1 METFLIFAAIII
13 GFVVLI
19 AYFTRSTEKHDAHF
33 RGETPEPDPLSLSNA
48 RRETKPSASS
58 TVDFSMLPQQFVV
71 LDLETTGLDPIKHE
85 IIEFGAIKV
94 SLGSDTHPTFQ
105 TLVKPERK
113 VPKRI
118 TEITGITQAM
128 VDSEGRP
135 LATALAEFMDFI
147 QDLPLVTF
155 NAEFDMGFLQNAANR
170 HGFVITNRYTCALK
184 LVRRAW
190 PGLPSYRLAD
200 LAKMGNL
207 EDNDTHRAL
216 GDCRRAVTVFT
227 SSASKIGKTIR
238 WSKLPEELVISH

>member
-1 METFLIFAAIII
+1 VETFLIFAAIIVAFI
-13 GFVVLI
+13 VLI
-19 AYFTRSTEKHDAHF
+19 AYFTHRAQNSDPHF
-33 RGETPEPDPLSLSNA
+33 RDETPEMDPLSLSNA
-48 RRETKPSASS
+48 RRETKQSASS

-94 SLGSDTHPTFQ
+94 NLGSDTHPTFQ
-105 TLVKPERK
+105 TFVKPERK

-128 VDSEGRP
+128 VDAEGRP
-135 LATALAEFMDFI
+135 LAAALTEFMEFI
-147 QDLPLVTF
+147 QDLPVVTF
-155 NAEFDMGFLQNAANR
+155 NAEFDMGFLQNAARRN
-170 HGFVITNRYTCALK
+170 GFAISNRYTCALK

-207 EDNDTHRAL
+207 ADDDTHRAL

-227 SSASKIGKTIR
+227 SSASRIGMTIK
-238 WSKLPEELVISH
+238 WSRLPKESLAQN